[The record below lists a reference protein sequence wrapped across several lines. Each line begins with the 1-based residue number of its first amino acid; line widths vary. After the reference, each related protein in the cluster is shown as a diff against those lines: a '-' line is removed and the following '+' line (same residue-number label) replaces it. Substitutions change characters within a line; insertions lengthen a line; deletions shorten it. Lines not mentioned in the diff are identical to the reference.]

1 MKALKLCIRDKH
13 TEQPNHLSGSVNFVW
28 NDVNDLSFQHL
39 QCKGKFLSA
48 YDLNQYTQYTQ
59 YTKDSGEPLGLHGQ
73 TI

>member
-39 QCKGKFLSA
+39 QCKGKFAKVNFYL
-48 YDLNQYTQYTQ
+48 L
-59 YTKDSGEPLGLHGQ
+59 